1 MESDRTEG
9 LTKRLNVQAVNAV
22 SRAVGE
28 VRRVLGPR
36 AAAKALPEIFAKA
49 GIHIEPSG
57 PEQREL
63 ELEGSERPSS

>member
-1 MESDRTEG
+1 MESDRSQQRVQ
-9 LTKRLNVQAVNAV
+9 RLNVQAVNAV
-22 SRAVGE
+22 SRAIGE

-49 GIHIEPSG
+49 GIRIEAAE

-63 ELEGSERPSS
+63 ELSK